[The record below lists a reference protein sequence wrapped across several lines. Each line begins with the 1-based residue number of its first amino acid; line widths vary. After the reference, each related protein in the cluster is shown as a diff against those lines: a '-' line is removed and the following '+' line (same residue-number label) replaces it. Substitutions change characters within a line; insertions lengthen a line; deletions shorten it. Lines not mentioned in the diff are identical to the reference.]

1 MINLNYTYIST
12 SEIFKDIVFIK
23 DFETIWYISIA
34 LLIILWII
42 FIMYILPIFYSI
54 KESYIKQKEKK
65 SKKLLL
71 KQIIMQKELEDE
83 ILKEIKK
90 H

>member
-1 MINLNYTYIST
+1 MIDLTYKYISPNK
-12 SEIFKDIVFIK
+12 IFEDIVFIK
-23 DFETIWYISIA
+23 DFDIIWSIVIA
-34 LLIILWII
+34 SLIFIWII
-42 FIMYILPIFYSI
+42 FVVYLLPIFYSI
-54 KESYIKQKEKK
+54 KENYLKEKVK
-65 SKKLLL
+65 KWKKLLL

>member
-1 MINLNYTYIST
+1 MIDLSYKYISPNK
-12 SEIFKDIVFIK
+12 IFEDITFIK
-23 DFETIWYISIA
+23 DFDETWNIIIIS
-34 LLIILWII
+34 LIIIWI
-42 FIMYILPIFYSI
+42 FSVLYLLPLFYSI
-54 KESYIKQKEKK
+54 KENYFKEKTK
-65 SKKLLL
+65 RWRNLLL

>member
-1 MINLNYTYIST
+1 MINLNYTYIS
-12 SEIFKDIVFIK
+12 SGEIFQDIVFIK
-23 DFETIWYISIA
+23 DFEILWYAIIIF
-34 LLIILWII
+34 LIILCII
-42 FIMYILPIFYSI
+42 FIMYIMPVFYSI
-54 KESYIKQKEKK
+54 KESYKTQKEKD

-90 H
+90 Y

>member
-1 MINLNYTYIST
+1 MP
-12 SEIFKDIVFIK
+12 V
-23 DFETIWYISIA
+23 
-34 LLIILWII
+34 
-42 FIMYILPIFYSI
+42 FYSI
-54 KESYIKQKEKK
+54 KESYKTQKEKD

-90 H
+90 Y

>member
-1 MINLNYTYIST
+1 
-12 SEIFKDIVFIK
+12 V
-23 DFETIWYISIA
+23 
-34 LLIILWII
+34 WII
-42 FIMYILPIFYSI
+42 SVVYILPILYSI
-54 KESYIKQKEKK
+54 KENYLKEKERK

-71 KQIIMQKELEDE
+71 KQIIMQKEIEDE